1 MNFGKVLG
9 ISKPSDL
16 EYSRIKRLLDEMM
29 SQGVEILQG
38 IPKAIVCN
46 DCVVIVQVEEKGF
59 TVQIIPTYS
68 TLSFDLNLTPE
79 EIKNFNGGD
88 GSVRYFK
95 FHKETQEK
103 YKDTGG
109 GSNG

>member
-9 ISKPSDL
+9 ISKPSDM
-16 EYSRIKRLLDEMM
+16 EYTRIKRMLDEMQR
-29 SQGVEILQG
+29 QGVEILQG
-38 IPKAIVCN
+38 VPKAIVCN
-46 DCVVIVQVEEKGF
+46 DRVVIIQAEEKGF
-59 TVQIIPTYS
+59 TVQIIPAYS

-95 FHKETQEK
+95 YHKEIQEK

-109 GSNG
+109 GRNG